1 MPEEILIDH
10 YDYSLPED
18 RIAQEAAEPRDSS
31 RLLLYKQGQISD
43 HRFTELSRFLPDGT
57 SLFLNNAKVIPARL
71 ILNNSTGARIE
82 VFLLQPEGAD
92 HVTALN
98 AIGTVSWNCLIG
110 NRKKLKAG
118 EVLQTRIG
126 NTLLALT
133 LSGEQTVR
141 FEWDST
147 EAFAEL
153 IALFGSLPLPPYIKH
168 KAEAYDRER
177 YQTVYSAV
185 SGSVAAPT
193 AGLHFSDAVINSL
206 ENAGIPMHYVTLHVS
221 AGTFLPVK
229 VNDALQHPMHSECFT
244 VDAEQIRAV
253 RDAEKTVAVG
263 TTSCRVLES
272 LYWGAVNLYEGRPD
286 PFNIAQFDYQG
297 RQETFDRAA
306 AMDFL
311 LNYLEQRG
319 DHVLSGASSIM
330 IVPGYKF
337 RVVEGLITN
346 FHQPKSTLL
355 LLISALLGDDWK
367 KVYKHA
373 LDNGYRFLS
382 YGDSSLLLP

>member
-10 YDYSLPED
+10 FDYPLPED

-31 RLLLYKQGQISD
+31 RLLLYKEGQISD
-43 HRFTELSRFLPDGT
+43 HRFFELSSFLPEGT

-98 AIGTVSWNCLIG
+98 AVGTVAWNCLIG
-110 NRKKLKAG
+110 NRKKWKAG
-118 EVLQTRIG
+118 EVLETRIG
-126 NTLLALT
+126 NTLLRME
-133 LSGEQTVR
+133 LSGEQSVR
-141 FEWDST
+141 FSWDSS

-153 IALFGSLPLPPYIKH
+153 IELFGNLPLPPYIKH
-168 KAEAYDRER
+168 KAGTYDRER
-177 YQTVYSAV
+177 YQTVYSAI

-193 AGLHFSDAVINSL
+193 AGLHFSDAVMSSL
-206 ENAGIPMHYVTLHVS
+206 KSAGVPMHYVTLHVS

-229 VNDALQHPMHSECFT
+229 VNDALQHPMHSEYFT
-244 VDAEQIRAV
+244 VDAAQIRAV

-286 PFNIAQFDYQG
+286 PFNIAQFDYQN
-297 RQETFDRAA
+297 RREIFDRAS

-311 LNYLEQRG
+311 LKHLAHRGEQ
-319 DHVLSGASSIM
+319 VLSGASSIM

-355 LLISALLGDDWK
+355 LLISALLGDEWK
-367 KVYKHA
+367 RVYKHA

>member
-10 YDYSLPED
+10 FDYPLPDD

-43 HRFTELSRFLPDGT
+43 HRFGELSSLLPEGT

-98 AIGTVSWNCLIG
+98 AVGTVEWNCLIG
-110 NRKKLKAG
+110 NRKKWKAG
-118 EVLQTRIG
+118 EVLQTSIG
-126 NTLLALT
+126 STLLNLR
-133 LSGEQTVR
+133 LSGEQTVC
-141 FEWDST
+141 FDWNST

-153 IALFGSLPLPPYIKH
+153 IELFGSMPLPPYIKH
-168 KAEAYDRER
+168 KAGAYDRER

-193 AGLHFSDAVINSL
+193 AGLHFSDAVMSGL
-206 ENAGIPMHYVTLHVS
+206 RSAGIPTHYVTLHVS

-229 VNDALQHPMHSECFT
+229 VNDALQHPMHQEYYT
-244 VDAEQIRAV
+244 ADLPQIRAL
-253 RDAEKTVAVG
+253 RDAEKVVAVG

-272 LYWGAVNLYEGRPD
+272 LYWGAVNLFEGRQD

-319 DHVLSGASSIM
+319 EHVLSGASSIM

-337 RVVEGLITN
+337 RVVEGLVTN

-367 KVYKHA
+367 KVYNHA